1 MYQKKLASRIIIY
14 NEDYYNTRIF
24 KEKNMLALI
33 WYNERCPLINK
44 RLSFDFNI
52 FVIEWLSP
60 CGKEESTRK
69 CVVKSM
75 RRADNQFDG
84 YQEEKR
90 LTSHSF
96 KSIWIVLLT
105 LNWMREQIRKRV
117 VHIARDIF
125 IFQQDNATVLARLH
139 ISLTWQY
146 STYELMGGDTL
157 TWFRDLLR
165 PLFKEIEC

>member
-69 CVVKSM
+69 CVVESM

-105 LNWMREQIRKRV
+105 LNWMREQIRKRACRAHCKRYLYFSTGQCHRSCKATHLSHV
-117 VHIARDIF
+117 TIF
-125 IFQQDNATVLARLH
+125 YLRTDGRRHTHL
-139 ISLTWQY
+139 ISR
-146 STYELMGGDTL
+146 
-157 TWFRDLLR
+157 F
-165 PLFKEIEC
+165 IETFV